1 MGKNMPQKQN
11 PIRGREAYLLSAAL
25 LAPLVMIWL
34 VFISN
39 RTAADRDITTFIA
52 GYVTE
57 GRTAFLKSV
66 SFLGNHKFLVPANLF
81 LIAGLLFLKM
91 GNTALRWAI
100 AALSSLGIMSLIKNL
115 FQRPRPENPMVEGI
129 TNFSFPSGHALMG
142 VVFYGLLIWLIRQ
155 NVRDHRVRNLLIA
168 ALVFLLLL
176 IGFSRIYLRVHYT
189 SDVIAGYGIGVC
201 WLYAVLRV
209 TRGRKSPESGLVQ
222 KPEDRPF

>member
-1 MGKNMPQKQN
+1 MGKNLPQKQN
-11 PIRGREAYLLSAAL
+11 PTRVRETYLLSAAL

-39 RTAADRDITTFIA
+39 QTAADRDITAFIA

-57 GRTAFLKSV
+57 SRTAFLKSV

-81 LIAGLLFLKM
+81 LIAGLLYLKR
-91 GNTALRWAI
+91 GNTAWRWAL
-100 AALSSLGIMSLIKNL
+100 AALSSLGLMSLIKNL

-142 VVFYGLLIWLIRQ
+142 AVFYGLLIWLIRQ
-155 NVRDHRVRNLLIA
+155 NVRDHRVRNLLITL
-168 ALVFLLLL
+168 LVFLLLL

-201 WLYAVLRV
+201 WLYAVIRV
-209 TRGRKSPESGLVQ
+209 TRGRKSLESGLVQ